1 MVLKY
6 LMDENVAPVYATQLR
21 RRQPDLVIRAVGEP
35 DTPSRSTLDP
45 EILLWCEEH
54 RFILVTNNRTSMP
67 VHLDDHIAQGRHVP
81 GIFILNT
88 DWSIG
93 QNLDELILIAEG
105 SFDDEYQ
112 DQIVFLPLTKRSDA

>member
-1 MVLKY
+1 MVIKY

-54 RFILVTNNRTSMP
+54 RFITEPLGWKEGYTE
-67 VHLDDHIAQGRHVP
+67 HY
-81 GIFILNT
+81 NT
-88 DWSIG
+88 I
-93 QNLDELILIAEG
+93 
-105 SFDDEYQ
+105 
-112 DQIVFLPLTKRSDA
+112 QIN